1 MAKKKKIVVRR
12 GKSRGGVMG
21 SAIPL
26 AIGGAGLY
34 GMQALVKSVPQI
46 NEYWY
51 GPAAV
56 LAVGGHFLKNKHHDA
71 GVALLALAGGFGAM
85 AFQAHQT
92 LQNQGGSGSGS
103 GTSGWPMGDSG
114 AFVRPFNG
122 AMAGM
127 GPIDSRAFDSPRLS
141 SGDAGAF
148 VPAAFARRGT
158 MSSLSRGAGALVAPV
173 TESGAFV
180 NAANIRRWGNETGLI
195 VPPIYGDSGGLGG
208 ADLG

>member
-1 MAKKKKIVVRR
+1 MAKKHKKIIVRR
-12 GKSRGGVMG
+12 GKSRGGIMG

-26 AIGGAGLY
+26 AVGGAGLY
-34 GMQALVKSVPQI
+34 GMQALVKSVPEVGQ
-46 NEYWY
+46 YWY

-56 LAVGGHFLKNKHHDA
+56 LAIGGHFLKAKHHDA
-71 GVALLALAGGFGAM
+71 GVALIALAGGFGAM
-85 AFQAHQT
+85 AFQAEQSRVK
-92 LQNQGGSGSGS
+92 QKEEFGGS

-127 GPIDSRAFDSPRLS
+127 GPIDSGAFDSPRMA

-148 VPAAFARRGT
+148 VPAAWARR
-158 MSSLSRGAGALVAPV
+158 LPGAGALVAPE
-173 TESGAFV
+173 TGAFM
-180 NAANIRRWGNETGLI
+180 NAANVRRWGAQASGI
-195 VPPIYGDSGGLGG
+195 VPPMYGDSGGLGG